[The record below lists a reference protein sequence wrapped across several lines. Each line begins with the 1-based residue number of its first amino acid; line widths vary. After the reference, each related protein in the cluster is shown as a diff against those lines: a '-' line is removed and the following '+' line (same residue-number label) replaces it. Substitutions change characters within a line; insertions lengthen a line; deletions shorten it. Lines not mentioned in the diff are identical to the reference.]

1 MSLDII
7 PGKADQKV
15 RLIHDPSVVGT
26 TTGGIKTAGPHT
38 LIQIELGPNERPY
51 KRLSLLELIPEGNQ
65 GIEEL
70 IETSSFAGP
79 NSLRRILAIN
89 KLKGDLTDVLYS
101 MESSKTDFYAHQFK
115 PVLKFI
121 ESTKGRILIADEVGL
136 GKTIESI
143 YIWKEVQARDRGL
156 RLLIVCPSML
166 QTKWQSDLFNL
177 FDIEA
182 QILASK
188 EVLKYLEQT
197 QVKPNTTSFSIVT
210 SLEGLRP
217 SKNYR
222 EKPEEK
228 KSARDRVAELL
239 EETEFEN
246 DKFMFDLVIFDEA
259 HYLRNSNTQSHQ
271 LARIAIDASRNAVLL
286 SATPVQ
292 VGSENLFNLLKLL
305 DPEEISDFNQ
315 FQNMLQSNAPIVK
328 AQQAIWGME
337 PDIRE
342 CESHLNYALNTSYF
356 KDDKNIKS
364 LLNNLEKRNTLSPSE
379 RIEVG
384 RELEARSLIGHY
396 ITRTRKREV
405 DDKRVERLAQ
415 VLAINFSDFER
426 DIYNKVTKILTE
438 NMRGKKGVSLFALI
452 GRQRQMASSLVAA
465 LEGWRDKESLSDV
478 FMGRFW
484 VEL

>member
-1 MSLDII
+1 M
-7 PGKADQKV
+7 
-15 RLIHDPSVVGT
+15 
-26 TTGGIKTAGPHT
+26 
-38 LIQIELGPNERPY
+38 
-51 KRLSLLELIPEGNQ
+51 ELIPEGNQ

-222 EKPEEK
+222 EKPEE
-228 KSARDRVAELL
+228 
-239 EETEFEN
+239 
-246 DKFMFDLVIFDEA
+246 
-259 HYLRNSNTQSHQ
+259 
-271 LARIAIDASRNAVLL
+271 
-286 SATPVQ
+286 
-292 VGSENLFNLLKLL
+292 
-305 DPEEISDFNQ
+305 
-315 FQNMLQSNAPIVK
+315 
-328 AQQAIWGME
+328 
-337 PDIRE
+337 
-342 CESHLNYALNTSYF
+342 
-356 KDDKNIKS
+356 
-364 LLNNLEKRNTLSPSE
+364 
-379 RIEVG
+379 
-384 RELEARSLIGHY
+384 
-396 ITRTRKREV
+396 RK
-405 DDKRVERLAQ
+405 
-415 VLAINFSDFER
+415 
-426 DIYNKVTKILTE
+426 
-438 NMRGKKGVSLFALI
+438 
-452 GRQRQMASSLVAA
+452 A
-465 LEGWRDKESLSDV
+465 LEIGSLSY
-478 FMGRFW
+478 
-484 VEL
+484 

>member
-1 MSLDII
+1 MSR
-7 PGKADQKV
+7 Q
-15 RLIHDPSVVGT
+15 
-26 TTGGIKTAGPHT
+26 
-38 LIQIELGPNERPY
+38 
-51 KRLSLLELIPEGNQ
+51 
-65 GIEEL
+65 
-70 IETSSFAGP
+70 
-79 NSLRRILAIN
+79 
-89 KLKGDLTDVLYS
+89 
-101 MESSKTDFYAHQFK
+101 
-115 PVLKFI
+115 
-121 ESTKGRILIADEVGL
+121 KGRILIADEVGL

-182 QILASK
+182 RILSSK

-222 EKPEEK
+222 EKPEDK

-292 VGSENLFNLLKLL
+292 VGSENLFNLLKLFG
-305 DPEEISDFNQ
+305 P
-315 FQNMLQSNAPIVK
+315 
-328 AQQAIWGME
+328 
-337 PDIRE
+337 
-342 CESHLNYALNTSYF
+342 
-356 KDDKNIKS
+356 
-364 LLNNLEKRNTLSPSE
+364 
-379 RIEVG
+379 
-384 RELEARSLIGHY
+384 
-396 ITRTRKREV
+396 
-405 DDKRVERLAQ
+405 
-415 VLAINFSDFER
+415 
-426 DIYNKVTKILTE
+426 
-438 NMRGKKGVSLFALI
+438 
-452 GRQRQMASSLVAA
+452 
-465 LEGWRDKESLSDV
+465 
-478 FMGRFW
+478 
-484 VEL
+484 